1 MENTDRMAQ
10 NYLPTKTFILK
21 LLGIGKSYIYGAS
34 YNIFHNSHTMG
45 EINKT
50 NVVNNISVVLRSL
63 FECFFSPLLFPALP
77 SRLYQV
83 FSDFGFFRNPF

>member
-1 MENTDRMAQ
+1 MGNTDRMAQ
-10 NYLPTKTFILK
+10 NYLPTRTFLLK
-21 LLGIGKSYIYGAS
+21 LLGIGKSHIYGAS

-77 SRLYQV
+77 SCFYKFL
-83 FSDFGFFRNPF
+83 SDFGFFCNPF